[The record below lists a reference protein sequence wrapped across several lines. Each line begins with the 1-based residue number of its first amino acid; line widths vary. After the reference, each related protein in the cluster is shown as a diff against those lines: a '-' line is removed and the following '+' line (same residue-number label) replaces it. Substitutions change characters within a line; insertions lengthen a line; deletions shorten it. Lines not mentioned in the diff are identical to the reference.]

1 MALSRKQLA
10 AMGIEAEK
18 IDQIIEAHAETVSAL
33 KDEAEK
39 YKENASKYADVQKE
53 LDQLKKS
60 TEGKDYD
67 KLKAEYEKYKAD
79 VEAEH
84 TKAAKEKAYRDALKD
99 ANLSDKGVE
108 KALKYAEWDKIELDD
123 DGKLKDAKAHV
134 KAVREEWAEYIVKQ
148 GTKGAE
154 TSTPPAGGGGG
165 GSLTRADIYKTDANG
180 RFVMDASERQKAL
193 QKIIAEEQQKG

>member
-39 YKENASKYADVQKE
+39 YKENALKYADVQKE

-99 ANLSDKGVE
+99 ANLSEKGVE

>member
-154 TSTPPAGGGGG
+154 TSTPPVGGGGG

>member
-99 ANLSDKGVE
+99 ANLSEKGVE

>member
-39 YKENASKYADVQKE
+39 YKENASKYADVKKE

-154 TSTPPAGGGGG
+154 TSTPPVGGGGG

>member
-39 YKENASKYADVQKE
+39 YKENASKYADVKKE

-99 ANLSDKGVE
+99 ANLSEKGVE

-154 TSTPPAGGGGG
+154 TSTPPVGGGGG